1 MKWLQC
7 QIVQTTSLSTEQ
19 LIYVRA
25 IPTTPRLPNLSCLDH
40 IRNPQSSR
48 SLSIQIMYSTPHQP
62 SQAFTLHHALS
73 TNARAQTSLAVS
85 LDESRKYSEALVT
98 YDRAAKLLSSYVNS
112 FADSA
117 QAFAKLTQGER
128 VVVTQTRTAL
138 SKHLQSV
145 NTRRALLR
153 SNTTTG
159 REASTSRV
167 QRASIVAPTSTG
179 KGRAIAVQTP
189 SADDPLVQAIEAEI
203 LDRSEPVQWDDIY
216 GLDEAK
222 RALQEMVVLPA
233 LRPDLY
239 TGLRAPG
246 RGILL
251 FGPPGTGKT
260 MIAKAVATNVNATF
274 FSISASS
281 LNSKFH
287 GESERL
293 VRMLFRVARERQP
306 SFVFIDEVD
315 SILGARSENE
325 HEASRRLK
333 TEFMAQFDGAGG
345 GTDDRVYVMAASNRP
360 QDLDDAVRR
369 RLDRRIYV
377 PLPDRGGR
385 KEFFKKVTSKKDNVS
400 WDLRAADFETLA
412 RRTEGYSGSD
422 IKALCREASLMP
434 LRELGVRISQVTL
447 SDVRACT
454 MDDFEEA
461 LQIVRPSSNKK
472 QIAEL
477 EAWNL
482 EFGSH
487 SSTSRRTKGSNEGK
501 RRASPPKSAGS
512 RLTASSSMGERNT
525 DLLLTRGQTLRKLPK
540 RGISLS
546 AWWPQSSVW
555 DDMVANGKRNG

>member
-1 MKWLQC
+1 MH
-7 QIVQTTSLSTEQ
+7 SNS
-19 LIYVRA
+19 R
-25 IPTTPRLPNLSCLDH
+25 RL
-40 IRNPQSSR
+40 
-48 SLSIQIMYSTPHQP
+48 
-62 SQAFTLHHALS
+62 SQAFTLHHTLS

-85 LDESRKYSEALVT
+85 LDESRRFSEALIL
-98 YDRAAKLLSSYVNS
+98 YDHAAELLTSYTTS
-112 FADSA
+112 FVDSA
-117 QAFAKLTQGER
+117 QAFTKLTQGER
-128 VVVTQTRTAL
+128 AIVTQTRTAL

-145 NTRRALLR
+145 NARRAILR
-153 SNTTTG
+153 SSAITRKGAGTAG
-159 REASTSRV
+159 LQRAGSVASTSF
-167 QRASIVAPTSTG
+167 AKG
-179 KGRAIAVQTP
+179 KVGAAHTL

-233 LRPDLY
+233 QRPDLY

-293 VRMLFRVARERQP
+293 VRTLFRVAKERQP

-333 TEFMAQFDGAGG
+333 TEFMAQFDGVGG

-377 PLPDRGGR
+377 PLPNKEGR
-385 KEFFKKVTSKKDNVS
+385 KEFLKKVTSKKDNVE
-400 WDLRAADFETLA
+400 WALGAADFETLA
-412 RRTEGYSGSD
+412 RKTEGFSGSD
-422 IKALCREASLMP
+422 IKALCRESSLMP
-434 LRELGVRISQVTL
+434 LRELGTRVSQVRL

-454 MDDFEEA
+454 MSDFEEA
-461 LQIVRPSSNKK
+461 LRIVRPSSNTT
-472 QIAEL
+472 QITEL
-477 EAWNL
+477 EAWNS

-487 SSTSRRTKGSNEGK
+487 SSTSRRINRSNRGE
-501 RRASPPKSAGS
+501 RQASPPKSA
-512 RLTASSSMGERNT
+512 RPPVTTSSGTDERNANLMLT
-525 DLLLTRGQTLRKLPK
+525 QRQPTRKRSGRGSSLLALKSQNSIWDHIVAKWQTE
-540 RGISLS
+540 
-546 AWWPQSSVW
+546 
-555 DDMVANGKRNG
+555 